1 MSAVPTPPAATTAAA
16 PATAAA
22 AALAAV
28 LRDGVPVRGLQ
39 RHLRKAAWFARR
51 HLLRQQFLTVAV
63 PALDLAVRGYTADYG
78 PRHLYTRGVIE
89 PVLTRFVLENVRLD
103 AGDVAFDI
111 GANLGWYSLLLSR
124 LADPAAAIFAFEPDP
139 DNFRL
144 LRGNLAANGAR
155 QVTAVNSAVGAEP
168 GTLTLYQSHERNR
181 GRHSL
186 LPLSESARSV
196 AVSVES
202 LAGFWQQQALGTR
215 PIRFVKIDV
224 EGYET
229 FVLRGAGLLLAR
241 CETLVLEYSPQFM
254 QRAGLEPRELLD
266 VASAAGLEPW
276 LLRDARPERT
286 TREALLQLSEQAD
299 LVWKPRR

>member
-1 MSAVPTPPAATTAAA
+1 MNA
-16 PATAAA
+16 AAA
-22 AALAAV
+22 AALAAE
-28 LRDGVPVRGLQ
+28 LRAGVPVRGLQ

-51 HLLRQQFLTVAV
+51 YLLRQQFLTIPV
-63 PALDLAVRGYTADYG
+63 PALGLAVRGYTADYG

-89 PVLTRFVLENVRLD
+89 PMLTRFVLENVQLAD
-103 AGDVAFDI
+103 DDVAFDI
-111 GANLGWYSLLLSR
+111 GANLGWYALLLSR
-124 LADPAAAIFAFEPDP
+124 LAAPSASIFAFEPDP

-144 LRGNLAANGAR
+144 LRDNLAANGAR

-168 GTLTLYQSHERNR
+168 GTLRLYQSHARNR

-186 LPLSESARSV
+186 LPLEAMAPSV
-196 AVSVES
+196 AVSVDS
-202 LAGFWQQQALGTR
+202 LSGFWHHQALGTR

-229 FVLRGAGLLLAR
+229 FVLRGAGRLLAR

-254 QRAGLEPRELLD
+254 QRAGLEPRELLE
-266 VASAAGLEPW
+266 VAAAAGLEPW
-276 LLRDARPERT
+276 LLRDAQPERT
-286 TREALLQLSEQAD
+286 TREALLQLSEQVD